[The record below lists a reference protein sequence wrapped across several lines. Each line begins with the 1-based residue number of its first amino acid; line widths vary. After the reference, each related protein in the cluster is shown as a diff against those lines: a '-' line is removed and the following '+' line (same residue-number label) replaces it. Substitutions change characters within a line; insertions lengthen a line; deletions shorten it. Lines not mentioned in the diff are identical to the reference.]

1 MDTPNAPTPSHA
13 RRILLPIVTGALVLL
28 TVAGVYGCRTLAKI
42 DYADAPAGAGLE
54 GAEPGG
60 LVAGNQA
67 ETEQIAGDQVGSQDR
82 AVAAAERLAAVAY
95 TARESGVLVGPL
107 LTQGRLEAAW
117 FWPDADRVD
126 LFMVQD
132 AGEDAPMSVQ
142 RTMTLAD
149 DGSLEIVRTPAG
161 AEPGSTEQGSTE
173 QSSTE
178 QAESDSGGASSR
190 TVLVRTDAGGVMVRF
205 NSASKIESTFDPEML
220 FLPVT
225 LGADESIQSPFT
237 VDAKG
242 PRFGTGIGE
251 GTVTVRGLG
260 TQPVRTPGGDF
271 DAFVFE
277 TSSSFQIGPAKIA
290 RTRHAWIALPPAGGV
305 EPGPGIV
312 AEESSQTVK
321 VFGISF
327 SSKAWVSVLAGP

>member
-13 RRILLPIVTGALVLL
+13 RRILLPIATGALVLL

-42 DYADAPAGAGLE
+42 DYADAPAGAGSE

-67 ETEQIAGDQVGSQDR
+67 GNDQIAGDRIGSQDR
-82 AVAAAERLAAVAY
+82 VASSESRAAVAY

-126 LFMVQD
+126 LFLVQD

-149 DGSLEIVRTPAG
+149 DGSLEILRTPAG
-161 AEPGSTEQGSTE
+161 AEPGSTEPG
-173 QSSTE
+173 STE

-251 GTVTVRGLG
+251 GEVTVRGLG

-290 RTRHAWIALPPAGGV
+290 RTRHAWIALPPAGGT